1 MHRQTADTYAE
12 GLASVQ
18 QLEGCISCQTN
29 WGPVCMCV
37 CVCLCVYVC
46 VRVCVCA
53 CVHVCAY
60 VCVTRWGMPIN
71 SEETKTMRIGVE
83 TDGGQL
89 AIRLKGNAL
98 EAVEA
103 FSYLEVKLEGLQV

>member
-1 MHRQTADTYAE
+1 
-12 GLASVQ
+12 
-18 QLEGCISCQTN
+18 
-29 WGPVCMCV
+29 
-37 CVCLCVYVC
+37 
-46 VRVCVCA
+46 
-53 CVHVCAY
+53 
-60 VCVTRWGMPIN
+60 MPIN

-103 FSYLEVKLEGLQV
+103 SPIWE